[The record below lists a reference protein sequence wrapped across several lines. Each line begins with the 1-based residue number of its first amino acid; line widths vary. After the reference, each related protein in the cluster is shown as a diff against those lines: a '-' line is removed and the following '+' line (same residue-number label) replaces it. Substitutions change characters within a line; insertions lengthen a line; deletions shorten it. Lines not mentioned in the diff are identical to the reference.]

1 MLVIFLT
8 RMRVAREDREEVTK
22 MVEFLMTMAV
32 IALIFVAATFL
43 VTLVAGGL
51 LKIRNALKRS
61 GNETLEES

>member
-1 MLVIFLT
+1 
-8 RMRVAREDREEVTK
+8 